1 MKVAKVSTSHIQAVT
16 GTTFVSTLSSLL
28 FGYCTA
34 VIAGVVGAIDHNF
47 IAPRGMHETAAN
59 ALLGLTVCAA
69 LGGTILGALVARR
82 TAELLG
88 RKKPMILASVLF
100 LVSALGSAFPET
112 GLAPI
117 GGMGPDAIWPF
128 IVYRVIG
135 GVAVGLASVI
145 APMYVAEFAPRAV
158 RGQLG
163 AYQQIAIAGGIAIVL
178 FVNWGIALQGDDVW
192 VLNTGWR
199 YMMASLAVPALAFF
213 WLSFSVPESP
223 SWLVKHGRVE
233 AARRMLSM
241 SAEPDE
247 VNAMLDDLAKASEV
261 PVKPAPLLAFGLRVV
276 MIGIALSLLQQLMGL
291 NAISYY
297 GPQILERMGFHMD
310 AAFLGVLIARSLNL
324 LATMIIVLIV
334 DRVGRKPLLIV
345 GALIMGFSM
354 LAMGAL
360 FENDNTGAYGLVAM
374 CCYMIG
380 LGMSFGPIVWI
391 LMSEIF
397 PAPIRGQAMSVAIA
411 AQWSAN
417 FLVSF
422 TFPVM
427 FGNSG
432 LNGFAHGGFAFWIY
446 GAFGLLAAFV
456 VMRFVPETKGVDGDQ
471 VAALWR
477 RESYF
482 SFTFDAPSERRS

>member
-1 MKVAKVSTSHIQAVT
+1 MKLAKVSTHHIQAVT

-34 VIAGVVGAIDHNF
+34 VISGVIGAIDHNF
-47 IAPRGMHETAAN
+47 IAPRDMSETAAN

-69 LGGTILGALVARR
+69 LGGTIMGALVARR

-100 LVSALGSAFPET
+100 LISALGSAFPEA
-112 GLAPI
+112 GLAPL
-117 GGMGPDAIWPF
+117 GGMGADAIWPF
-128 IVYRVIG
+128 IFYRVIG

-178 FVNWGIALQGDDVW
+178 FVNWGIALQGDDTW

-199 YMMASLAVPALAFF
+199 YMMVSLAVPALAFF
-213 WLSFSVPESP
+213 WLSFTVPESP
-223 SWLVKHGRVE
+223 SWLVRHGRIE
-233 AARRMLSM
+233 EARRALSQ
-241 SAEPDE
+241 SADADE
-247 VNAMLDDLAKASEV
+247 VNVMLADLAKDSSAQA
-261 PVKPAPLLAFGLRVV
+261 KPAPLLAFGGRVV
-276 MIGIALSLLQQLMGL
+276 FIGVALSLLQQLMGL

-334 DRVGRKPLLIV
+334 DRVGRKPLLIF
-345 GALIMGFSM
+345 GALIMGLSM
-354 LAMGAL
+354 LAMGTL
-360 FENDNTGAYGLVAM
+360 FGNENTGAYGLAAM
-374 CCYMIG
+374 CCYMVG

-397 PAPIRGQAMSVAIA
+397 PAPIRGQAMSIAIS
-411 AQWSAN
+411 AQWGAN
-417 FLVSF
+417 FLISF
-422 TFPVM
+422 TFPMM
-427 FGNSG
+427 FGDNF
-432 LNGFAHGGFAFWIY
+432 LNAFAHGGFAFWIY

-456 VMRFVPETKGVDGDQ
+456 VLRYVPETKGVDSDQ

-477 RESYF
+477 RDSYF
-482 SFTFDAPSERRS
+482 SLDSAR

>member
-1 MKVAKVSTSHIQAVT
+1 MKLVKVSTSHIQAVT

-34 VIAGVVGAIDHNF
+34 VISGVLGAIEHNF

-69 LGGTILGALVARR
+69 LGGTILGALLARR

-88 RKKPMILASVLF
+88 RKRPMILASVLF
-100 LVSALGSAFPET
+100 LISAFGSAFPEF
-112 GLAPI
+112 GLASI
-117 GGMGPDAIWPF
+117 GAMGPDAIWPF

-178 FVNWGIALQGDDVW
+178 FVNWGIALQGDDAW
-192 VLNTGWR
+192 VLDTGWR
-199 YMMASLAVPALAFF
+199 YMMLSLAVPALAFF

-233 AARRMLSM
+233 KARRALSR
-241 SAEPDE
+241 SAEPEE
-247 VNAMLDDLAKASEV
+247 VEAILQDLANDSAREK
-261 PVKPAPLLAFGLRVV
+261 PVPLLAFGARVV
-276 MIGIALSLLQQLMGL
+276 LVGVALSLLQQLMGL

-297 GPQILERMGFHMD
+297 GPQILQRMGFHMD
-310 AAFLGVLIARSLNL
+310 EALLGVLIARSLNL
-324 LATMIIVLIV
+324 LATMMIVLIV
-334 DRVGRKPLLIV
+334 DRVGRKPLLIF
-345 GALIMGFSM
+345 GALIMGSSM
-354 LAMGAL
+354 LVLGTV
-360 FENDNTGAYGLVAM
+360 FDDSSGVDGLVAM
-374 CCYMIG
+374 CCYMVG

-391 LMSEIF
+391 MMSEIF
-397 PAPIRGQAMSVAIA
+397 PTAIRGQAMSVAIA
-411 AQWSAN
+411 TQWAAN

-422 TFPVM
+422 TFPVA
-427 FGNSG
+427 
-432 LNGFAHGGFAFWIY
+432 FAYGGFAFWIY
-446 GAFGLLAAFV
+446 GGFGLLAAFV
-456 VMRFVPETKGVDGDQ
+456 VLRFVPETKGVDGERL
-471 VAALWR
+471 AALWR
-477 RESYF
+477 RESQGA
-482 SFTFDAPSERRS
+482 AP

>member
-1 MKVAKVSTSHIQAVT
+1 MKLAKVSTSHIQAVT

-34 VIAGVVGAIDHNF
+34 VISGVVGAIDSNF
-47 IAPRGMHETAAN
+47 IAPRGMSETAAN

-100 LVSALGSAFPET
+100 LVSALGSAFPEA
-112 GLAPI
+112 GLAPL
-117 GGMGPDAIWPF
+117 GGMGADALWPF
-128 IVYRVIG
+128 IFYRIVG

-178 FVNWGIALQGDDVW
+178 FVNWGIGLQGDDVW

-199 YMMASLAVPALAFF
+199 YMMVSLAVPALAFF
-213 WLSFSVPESP
+213 WLSFTVPESP

-233 AARRMLSM
+233 EARRALSK
-241 SAEPDE
+241 SADPDE
-247 VNAMLDDLAKASEV
+247 VKGMLEDLASSSGAQE
-261 PVKPAPLLAFGLRVV
+261 KPAPLMAFGARVV
-276 MIGIALSLLQQLMGL
+276 LIGIALSLLQQLMGL

-297 GPQILERMGFHMD
+297 GPQILQRMGFHMD
-310 AAFLGVLIARSLNL
+310 AAFLGVLVARSLNL
-324 LATMIIVLIV
+324 LATMMVVLIV
-334 DRVGRKPLLIV
+334 DRVGRKPLLIF
-345 GALIMGFSM
+345 GALTMGLSM
-354 LAMGAL
+354 VAMGAL
-360 FENDNTGAYGLVAM
+360 FEDDNTGAYGLVAM
-374 CCYMIG
+374 CCYMVG

-391 LMSEIF
+391 MMSEIF
-397 PAPIRGQAMSVAIA
+397 PTPIRGQAMSMAIA
-411 AQWSAN
+411 AQWGAN

-427 FGNSG
+427 FGNST
-432 LNGFAHGGFAFWIY
+432 LNAFAHGGFAFWIY

-456 VMRFVPETKGVDGDQ
+456 VLRWVPETKGVDSDQ

-477 RESYF
+477 RDSYF
-482 SFTFDAPSERRS
+482 SFTLDSAKN